1 MISVIIPLYNK
12 EKSITTTLESIL
24 AQTYTD
30 YEVVVVDDGSTD
42 NSANIVRKLSN
53 EKIRLIS
60 QPNGGVSA
68 ARNAG
73 IMAAKGDY
81 IAFLDADDLWAPNYL
96 EILAALIKDCPD
108 AGLYSLG
115 YAEID
120 GNEIPESD
128 IVTTTIERGMIIQ
141 PWNKKYRVWTGSVA
155 ASKERM
161 IKIGLF
167 DTRMTHGEDIDMWWR
182 LMLDGGLAV
191 DSTCCAYYRQDTE
204 NRAMHKVIPL
214 ETHIPYYMDKF
225 AEARAANADFC
236 RYFDEQMIYRL
247 YPYLFERKYRKEASR
262 IAKMIDYSQ
271 LKGTMHFRMV
281 CPYLYRLYQ
290 KITGK

>member
-12 EKSITTTLESIL
+12 EKSITTTLESVL

-53 EKIRLIS
+53 EKIRFIS

-68 ARNAG
+68 ARNTG
-73 IMAAKGDY
+73 IMAAKGEY
-81 IAFLDADDLWAPNYL
+81 VAFLDADDLWAPNYF
-96 EILAALIKDCPD
+96 ETLAALIEDFPE

-115 YAEID
+115 YVEID
-120 GNEIPESD
+120 GNEIPKSNS
-128 IVTTTIERGMIIQ
+128 VTTTIERGMITQ

-155 ASKERM
+155 AKKERM

-182 LMLDGGLAV
+182 LMLDGGLAI

-225 AEARAANADFC
+225 AEARTANPVFR